1 MDMDIGVI
9 SILLFGSMFLL
20 LASGLPVAFVLGG
33 LATVFTAIFWGPES
47 LFIIVARTYSM
58 MSTTTLVAAPL
69 FVLMATVLERSGV
82 AEDLFEMMYRWS
94 GGVKGGL
101 AVGTVFACTLIA
113 AMSGIASTGVV
124 VMGVMALPA
133 MLKRGYDKRIATGC
147 VLAGGVLGPLIP
159 PSIAL
164 VLYGT
169 IAQVSIGGLFAG
181 GMSAGIL
188 CSLLIIGYILIKCHL
203 NPELGPPIPLE
214 ERSDWGAK
222 VASLKGVILPLLLI
236 TAVLGSIYSGIA
248 TPTEAAAVGAFGAFV
263 CSAIHR
269 RLNWELLKSVAYTT
283 IKVQGF
289 MMWILFAAQAFAAV
303 YMGLGASRMVIRLVE
318 TYEIGWWTMLIAIQ
332 VVWFLLGLVIDAW
345 SILMITLPIL
355 LPILPLYG
363 FDPLWL
369 GVLYAV
375 NTQTGYLTPPFGTM
389 LFMMKGIAPKEVTM
403 NDIYRSIVP
412 FVATQLVCLALCIVF
427 PKIVT
432 WLPDLL
438 FK

>member
-1 MDMDIGVI
+1 MDIGVI
-9 SILLFGSMFLL
+9 SIFLFGSMFLL

-147 VLAGGVLGPLIP
+147 ILAGGVLGPLIP

-181 GMSAGIL
+181 GMGAGIL
-188 CSLLIIGYILIKCHL
+188 CSFLIIAYILIKCYI
-203 NPELGPPIPLE
+203 NPELGPPIPIE
-214 ERSDWGAK
+214 ERADMKAK
-222 VASLKGVILPLLLI
+222 IASLKGVILPLLLI
-236 TAVLGSIYSGIA
+236 TAVLGSIYTGIA

-269 RLNWELLKSVAYTT
+269 RLNWELIKSVAYTT

-303 YMGLGASRMVIRLVE
+303 YMGLGAARMVVRLVE

-332 VVWFLLGLVIDAW
+332 VVWFLLGCVIDAW

-375 NTQTGYLTPPFGTM
+375 NTQTG
-389 LFMMKGIAPKEVTM
+389 
-403 NDIYRSIVP
+403 
-412 FVATQLVCLALCIVF
+412 
-427 PKIVT
+427 
-432 WLPDLL
+432 
-438 FK
+438 

>member
-1 MDMDIGVI
+1 MDIEII
-9 SILLFGSMFLL
+9 SLLLFGSMFLL
-20 LASGLPVAFVLGG
+20 LALGLPVAFVLGG
-33 LATVFTAIFWGPES
+33 LATIFTYIFWGPES
-47 LFIIVARTYSM
+47 LFIIVARTFSM

-94 GGVKGGL
+94 GGVRGGL
-101 AVGTVFACTLIA
+101 AVGTVLACTLIA

-147 VLAGGVLGPLIP
+147 ILAGGVLGPLIP
-159 PSIAL
+159 PSISL

-169 IAQVSIGGLFAG
+169 IAQVSIGSLFAG

-188 CSLLIIGYILIKCHL
+188 CSALIIGYILIKCYR
-203 NPELGPPIPLE
+203 NPELGPPIPPE
-214 ERSDWGAK
+214 ERVDWSAK
-222 VASLKGVILPLLLI
+222 IASLKGVILPFLLI
-236 TAVLGSIYSGIA
+236 TAVLGSIYTGIA

-269 RLNWELLKSVAYTT
+269 RLNWELIKSVAYST
-283 IKVQGF
+283 IQVQGF
-289 MMWILFAAQAFAAV
+289 MMWILFSAQAFAAV
-303 YMGLGASRMVIRLVE
+303 YMGLGASRMVVQLVE

-355 LPILPLYG
+355 LPLLPMYG

-389 LFMMKGIAPKEVTM
+389 LFMMKGIAPKGITM
-403 NDIYRSIVP
+403 TDIYRSITP
-412 FVATQLVCLALCIVF
+412 FVITQLVCLALCIMF
-427 PKIVT
+427 PAMVL
-432 WLPDLL
+432 WLPRLL
-438 FK
+438 FG

>member
-1 MDMDIGVI
+1 MDIGFV
-9 SILLFGSMFLL
+9 SIFLFGSMFLL

-58 MSTTTLVAAPL
+58 MSSTTLVAAPL

-147 VLAGGVLGPLIP
+147 ILAGGVLGPLIP

-181 GMSAGIL
+181 GMGAGLL
-188 CSLLIIGYILIKCHL
+188 CSSLIIGYILLRCYI
-203 NPELGPPIPLE
+203 NPELGPPIPIE
-214 ERSDWGAK
+214 ERADMKAK
-222 VASLKGVILPLLLI
+222 IASLKGVILPLLLI
-236 TAVLGSIYSGIA
+236 TSVLGSIYTGIA

-263 CSAIHR
+263 CSAIHK
-269 RLNWELLKSVAYTT
+269 RLNWDLIKSVAYTT

-289 MMWILFAAQAFAAV
+289 MMWILFAAQAFASV
-303 YMGLGASRMVIRLVE
+303 YMGLGAASMVISLVE
-318 TYEIGWWTMLIAIQ
+318 KYEVGWWTMLIAIQ
-332 VVWFLLGLVIDAW
+332 VVWFLLGCVIDAW

-355 LPILPLYG
+355 LPILPIYG

-389 LFMMKGIAPKEVTM
+389 LFMIKGIAPKEITM
-403 NDIYRSIVP
+403 NDIYRSITP
-412 FVATQLVCLALCIVF
+412 FVTTQLVCLALCIIF

-438 FK
+438 FG

>member
-1 MDMDIGVI
+1 
-9 SILLFGSMFLL
+9 
-20 LASGLPVAFVLGG
+20 
-33 LATVFTAIFWGPES
+33 
-47 LFIIVARTYSM
+47 M

-69 FVLMATVLERSGV
+69 FVLMAVVLERSGV
-82 AEDLFEMMYRWS
+82 AEDLYEMMYRWS
-94 GGVKGGL
+94 GGIKGGL
-101 AVGTVFACTLIA
+101 AVGTVLACTLIA

-124 VMGVMALPA
+124 MMGVMALPA

-147 VLAGGVLGPLIP
+147 ILAGGVLGPLIP

-169 IAQVSIGGLFAG
+169 MAQVSIGALFAG
-181 GMSAGIL
+181 GMAAGML
-188 CSLLIIGYILIKCHL
+188 CSLLIVGYILIRCYI
-203 NPELGPPIPLE
+203 NPKMGPAIPVE
-214 ERSDWGAK
+214 ERANWDAK
-222 VASLKGVILPLLLI
+222 LSSLKGVVLPLLLI

-248 TPTEAAAVGAFGAFV
+248 TPTEAAAVGALGAFV

-269 RLNWELLKSVAYTT
+269 RLTWDLIKSVAYTT
-283 IKVQGF
+283 IQVQGF
-289 MMWILFAAQAFAAV
+289 MMWILFAAQGFAAV
-303 YMGLGASRMVIRLVE
+303 YMGLGASRMVVNLVQ
-318 TYEIGWWTMLIAIQ
+318 TYQVGWWTMLIGIQ
-332 VVWFLLGLVIDAW
+332 VVWFLLGCVIDAW
-345 SILMITLPIL
+345 SILMITLPII
-355 LPILPLYG
+355 LPLLPLYG

-403 NDIYRSIVP
+403 TDIYHSIVP
-412 FVATQLVCLALCIVF
+412 FVVTQLFCLALCIAF
-427 PKIVT
+427 PKLVT

>member
-1 MDMDIGVI
+1 
-9 SILLFGSMFLL
+9 MFLL

-33 LATVFTAIFWGPES
+33 LATVFTTIFWGPES
-47 LFIIVARTYSM
+47 LFIIVARTFSM

-69 FVLMATVLERSGV
+69 FVLMATALERSGV

-101 AVGTVFACTLIA
+101 AVGTVIACTLIA

-133 MLKRGYDKRIATGC
+133 MLKRGYDKRLATGSI
-147 VLAGGVLGPLIP
+147 LAGGVLGPLIP
-159 PSIAL
+159 PSITL

-169 IAQVSIGGLFAG
+169 FARVSIGELFAG
-181 GMSAGIL
+181 GMAAGLL
-188 CSLLIIGYILIKCHL
+188 CSILIIGYILIRCYL
-203 NPELGPPIPLE
+203 NPKLGPPIPEE
-214 ERSDWGAK
+214 ERAGRGDK
-222 VASLKGVILPLLLI
+222 VASLKGVILPLALI
-236 TAVLGSIYSGIA
+236 VSVLGSIYTGIA

-263 CSAIHR
+263 CTAIHR
-269 RLNWELLKSVAYTT
+269 RLNWEMIKSAAYLT

-289 MMWILFAAQAFAAV
+289 MMWILFSAQAFASV
-303 YMGLGASRMVIRLVE
+303 YMGLGASRMVVNFVE

-345 SILMITLPIL
+345 SILMITLPVL
-355 LPILPLYG
+355 LPLFPLYG

-389 LFMMKGIAPKEVTM
+389 LFMMKGIAPKKVTM
-403 NDIYRSIVP
+403 TDIYLSVTP
-412 FVATQLVCLALCIVF
+412 FVITQLVCLALCIAF
-427 PKIVT
+427 PKLIT
-432 WLPDLL
+432 WLPNL
-438 FK
+438 FFK

>member
-1 MDMDIGVI
+1 MDIEII
-9 SILLFGSMFLL
+9 SLLLFGSMFLL
-20 LASGLPVAFVLGG
+20 LALGLPVAFVLGG
-33 LATVFTAIFWGPES
+33 LATIFTYIFWGPES
-47 LFIIVARTYSM
+47 LFIIVARTFSM

-94 GGVKGGL
+94 GGVRGGL
-101 AVGTVFACTLIA
+101 AVGTVLACTLIA

-147 VLAGGVLGPLIP
+147 ILAGGVLGPLIP
-159 PSIAL
+159 PSISL

-169 IAQVSIGGLFAG
+169 IAQVSIGSLFAG

-188 CSLLIIGYILIKCHL
+188 CSALIIGYILIKCYR
-203 NPELGPPIPLE
+203 NPELGPPIPPE
-214 ERSDWGAK
+214 ERVDWSAK
-222 VASLKGVILPLLLI
+222 IASLKGVILPFLLI
-236 TAVLGSIYSGIA
+236 TAVLGSIYTGIA

-269 RLNWELLKSVAYTT
+269 RLNWELIKSVAYST
-283 IKVQGF
+283 IQVQGF
-289 MMWILFAAQAFAAV
+289 MMWILFSAQAFAAV
-303 YMGLGASRMVIRLVE
+303 YMGLGASRMVVQLVE

-355 LPILPLYG
+355 LPLLPMYG

-389 LFMMKGIAPKEVTM
+389 LFMMKGIAPKGITM
-403 NDIYRSIVP
+403 TDIYRSITP
-412 FVATQLVCLALCIVF
+412 FVITQLVCLALCIMF
-427 PKIVT
+427 PAVVL
-432 WLPDLL
+432 WLPRLL
-438 FK
+438 FG

>member
-1 MDMDIGVI
+1 MDIGLI
-9 SILLFGSMFLL
+9 SILLFGGMFLL
-20 LASGLPVAFVLGG
+20 LALGLPVAFVLVG
-33 LATVFTAIFWGPES
+33 LATIFTAVFWGPES
-47 LFIIVARTYSM
+47 LFIIVARTFSM

-82 AEDLFEMMYRWS
+82 AEGLYEMMYRWS
-94 GGVKGGL
+94 GGLRGGL
-101 AVGTVFACTLIA
+101 AVGTVLACTLIA

-133 MLKRGYDKRIATGC
+133 MLKRGYDKRLATGC
-147 VLAGGVLGPLIP
+147 ILAGGVLGPLIP
-159 PSIAL
+159 PSISL

-181 GMSAGIL
+181 GMGAGIL
-188 CSLLIIGYILIKCHL
+188 CSFLIIGYILIRCYI
-203 NPELGPPIPLE
+203 NPALGPAIPPE
-214 ERSDWGAK
+214 ERADWKGK

-236 TAVLGSIYSGIA
+236 IAVLGSIYTGIA
-248 TPTEAAAVGAFGAFV
+248 TPTEAAAVGALGAFV

-269 RLNWELLKSVAYTT
+269 RLNWELIKSVAYTT
-283 IKVQGF
+283 IQVQGF
-289 MMWILFAAQAFAAV
+289 MMWILFAAQGFAAV

-318 TYEIGWWTMLIAIQ
+318 TYEIGWWTMLIGIQ
-332 VVWFLLGLVIDAW
+332 VVWFLLGCVIDAW

-389 LFMMKGIAPKEVTM
+389 LFLIKGIAPKEVTM

-412 FVATQLVCLALCIVF
+412 FVVTQLVCLALCIIF

-438 FK
+438 FN

>member
-1 MDMDIGVI
+1 MDIGVI
-9 SILLFGSMFLL
+9 SIFLFGSMFLL

-147 VLAGGVLGPLIP
+147 ILAGGVLGPLIP

-181 GMSAGIL
+181 GMGAGVL
-188 CSLLIIGYILIKCHL
+188 CSFLIIAYILIKCYL
-203 NPELGPPIPLE
+203 NPELGPPIPVE
-214 ERSDWGAK
+214 ERADMKAK
-222 VASLKGVILPLLLI
+222 IASLKGVILPLLLI
-236 TAVLGSIYSGIA
+236 TAVLGSIYTGIA

-269 RLNWELLKSVAYTT
+269 RLNWELIKSVAYTT

-303 YMGLGASRMVIRLVE
+303 YMGLGAARMVVRLVE

-332 VVWFLLGLVIDAW
+332 VVWFLLGCVIDAW

-389 LFMMKGIAPKEVTM
+389 LFMIKGIAPKEVTM
-403 NDIYRSIVP
+403 NDIYHSIVP
-412 FVATQLVCLALCIVF
+412 FVATQLVCLALCIIF
-427 PKIVT
+427 PGIVL
-432 WLPDLL
+432 WLPRLL
-438 FK
+438 FG

>member
-1 MDMDIGVI
+1 MSIEMI
-9 SILLFGSMFLL
+9 SVLLFGSMLLL

-33 LATVFTAIFWGPES
+33 LAVVFTGVFWGPES
-47 LFIIVARTYSM
+47 LFIILARTFSM

-69 FVLMATVLERSGV
+69 FVLMAVVLERSGV
-82 AEDLFEMMYRWS
+82 AEDLYEMMYRWS
-94 GGVKGGL
+94 GGIKGGL
-101 AVGTVFACTLIA
+101 AVGTVLACTLIA

-124 VMGVMALPA
+124 MMGVMALPA

-147 VLAGGVLGPLIP
+147 ILAGGVLGPLIP

-169 IAQVSIGGLFAG
+169 MAQVSIGALFAG
-181 GMSAGIL
+181 GMAAGML
-188 CSLLIIGYILIKCHL
+188 CSLLIVGYILIRCYL
-203 NPELGPPIPLE
+203 NPKLGPAIPVE
-214 ERSDWGAK
+214 ERADWEAK
-222 VASLKGVILPLLLI
+222 ISSLKGVVLPLLLI

-248 TPTEAAAVGAFGAFV
+248 TPTEAAAVGALGAFV

-269 RLNWELLKSVAYTT
+269 RLTWDLIKSVAYTT
-283 IKVQGF
+283 IQVQGF
-289 MMWILFAAQAFAAV
+289 MMWILFAAQGFAAV
-303 YMGLGASRMVIRLVE
+303 YMGLGASRMVVNLVQ
-318 TYEIGWWTMLIAIQ
+318 TYQVGWWTMLIGIQ
-332 VVWFLLGLVIDAW
+332 VVWFLLGCVIDAW
-345 SILMITLPIL
+345 SILMITLPII
-355 LPILPLYG
+355 LPLLPLYG

-403 NDIYRSIVP
+403 TDIYHSIVP
-412 FVATQLVCLALCIVF
+412 FVVTQLFCLALCIAF
-427 PKIVT
+427 PKLVT

>member
-1 MDMDIGVI
+1 MDIEII

-20 LASGLPVAFVLGG
+20 LALGLPVAFVLGG
-33 LATVFTAIFWGPES
+33 LGTVFAYVFWGPES
-47 LFIIVARTYSM
+47 LFIIVARTFSM

-82 AEDLFEMMYRWS
+82 AEDLFEMMYRWMGS
-94 GGVKGGL
+94 VNGGL
-101 AVGTVFACTLIA
+101 AVGTVIACTLIA

-147 VLAGGVLGPLIP
+147 ILAGGVLGPLIP

-169 IAQVSIGGLFAG
+169 IAQVSIGSLFAG
-181 GMSAGIL
+181 GMGAGLL
-188 CSLLIIGYILIKCHL
+188 CSSLIIIYILLKCHR
-203 NPELGPPIPLE
+203 NPSLGPAIPAE
-214 ERSDWGAK
+214 ERADWNAK
-222 VASLKGVILPLLLI
+222 LRSLKGVILPFLLI
-236 TAVLGSIYSGIA
+236 TAVLGSIYAGIA
-248 TPTEAAAVGAFGAFV
+248 TPTEAAAVGAFGAFI

-269 RLNWELLKSVAYTT
+269 RLSWQLIVDVAKTT
-283 IKVQGF
+283 IQVQGF
-289 MMWILFAAQAFAAV
+289 MMWILFSAQAFAAV
-303 YMGLGASRMVIRLVE
+303 YMGLGASRMVISFVE

-355 LPILPLYG
+355 LPIFPLYG

-403 NDIYRSIVP
+403 TDIYRSITP
-412 FVATQLVCLALCIVF
+412 FVTTQLVCLALCIIF
-427 PKIVT
+427 PQVVL
-432 WLPDLL
+432 WLPHLL
-438 FK
+438 FD

>member
-1 MDMDIGVI
+1 MGIEMI
-9 SILLFGSMFLL
+9 SILLFGGMFLL
-20 LASGLPVAFVLGG
+20 LALGLPVAFVLGG
-33 LATVFTAIFWGPES
+33 LATVFTAVFWGPES
-47 LFIIVARTYSM
+47 LFIIVARTFSM

-82 AEDLFEMMYRWS
+82 AEGLYEMMYRWS
-94 GGVKGGL
+94 GGLRGGL
-101 AVGTVFACTLIA
+101 AVGTVLACTLIA

-133 MLKRGYDKRIATGC
+133 MLKRGYDKRLATGC
-147 VLAGGVLGPLIP
+147 ILAGGVLGPLIP
-159 PSIAL
+159 PSISL

-181 GMSAGIL
+181 GMGAGIL
-188 CSLLIIGYILIKCHL
+188 CSFLIIGYILLRCYI
-203 NPELGPPIPLE
+203 NPELGPAIPLE
-214 ERSDWGAK
+214 ERADWKGK

-236 TAVLGSIYSGIA
+236 IAVLGSIYSGIA
-248 TPTEAAAVGAFGAFV
+248 TPTEAAAVGALGAFV

-269 RLNWELLKSVAYTT
+269 RLNWELIKSVAYTT
-283 IKVQGF
+283 IQVQGF
-289 MMWILFAAQAFAAV
+289 MMWILFAAQGFAAV
-303 YMGLGASRMVIRLVE
+303 YMGLGASRMVIKLVE
-318 TYEIGWWTMLIAIQ
+318 TYEIGWWAMLIGIQ
-332 VVWFLLGLVIDAW
+332 IVWFLLGCVIDAW

-389 LFMMKGIAPKEVTM
+389 LFLIKGIAPKEVTM

-412 FVATQLVCLALCIVF
+412 FVVTQLVCLALCIIF

-432 WLPDLL
+432 WLPNLL
-438 FK
+438 FN

>member
-1 MDMDIGVI
+1 MSIEMI
-9 SILLFGSMFLL
+9 SVLLFGSMLLL

-33 LATVFTAIFWGPES
+33 LAVVFTGVFWGPES
-47 LFIIVARTYSM
+47 LFIILARTFSM

-69 FVLMATVLERSGV
+69 FVLMAVVLERSGV
-82 AEDLFEMMYRWS
+82 AEDLYEMMYRWS

-101 AVGTVFACTLIA
+101 AVGTVLACTLIA

-124 VMGVMALPA
+124 MMGVMALPA

-147 VLAGGVLGPLIP
+147 ILAGGVLGPLIP

-169 IAQVSIGGLFAG
+169 MAQVSIGALFAG
-181 GMSAGIL
+181 GMAAGML
-188 CSLLIIGYILIKCHL
+188 CSLLIVGYILIRCYI
-203 NPELGPPIPLE
+203 NPKLGPAIPVE
-214 ERSDWGAK
+214 ERADWDAK
-222 VASLKGVILPLLLI
+222 IASLKGVILPLLLI

-248 TPTEAAAVGAFGAFV
+248 TPTEAAAVGAMGAFV

-269 RLNWELLKSVAYTT
+269 RLTWDLIKSVAYTT
-283 IKVQGF
+283 IQVQGF
-289 MMWILFAAQAFAAV
+289 MMWILFAAQGFAAV
-303 YMGLGASRMVIRLVE
+303 YMGLGASRMVVNLVQ
-318 TYEIGWWTMLIAIQ
+318 TYQVGWWTMLIGIQ
-332 VVWFLLGLVIDAW
+332 VVWFLLGCVIDAW
-345 SILMITLPIL
+345 SILMITLPII
-355 LPILPLYG
+355 LPLLPLYG

-403 NDIYRSIVP
+403 TDIYHSIVP
-412 FVATQLVCLALCIVF
+412 FVATQLFCLALCIAF
-427 PKIVT
+427 PKLVT

>member
-1 MDMDIGVI
+1 MDISVI
-9 SILLFGSMFLL
+9 SILLFGSMFIL

-33 LATVFTAIFWGPES
+33 LATVFTAVFWGPES

-69 FVLMATVLERSGV
+69 FVLMAVVLEKSGV

-94 GGVKGGL
+94 GGVRGGL

-133 MLKRGYDKRIATGC
+133 MIKRGYDKRLATGC
-147 VLAGGVLGPLIP
+147 ILAGGVLGPLVP

-169 IAQVSIGGLFAG
+169 IAQVSVGELFAG
-181 GMSAGIL
+181 GMGAGLL
-188 CSLLIIGYILIKCHL
+188 CSALIIGYILIRCYF
-203 NPELGPPIPLE
+203 NPELGPAIPEE
-214 ERSDWGAK
+214 ERADFGAK
-222 VASLKGVILPLLLI
+222 MRSLKGVVLPLLLI
-236 TAVLGSIYSGIA
+236 TAVLGSIYTGIA

-269 RLNWELLKSVAYTT
+269 RLNWQLVKEVAKIT
-283 IKVQGF
+283 IQVQGF
-289 MMWILFAAQAFAAV
+289 MMWILFAAQGFAAV
-303 YMGLGASRMVIRLVE
+303 YMGLGASRMVISLVE
-318 TYEIGWWTMLIAIQ
+318 KYQVGWWTMLIGIQ

-355 LPILPLYG
+355 LPLLPMYG

-403 NDIYRSIVP
+403 NDIYASIIP
-412 FVATQLVCLALCIVF
+412 FVTTQLVCLTLCIIF

-438 FK
+438 FN

>member
-1 MDMDIGVI
+1 
-9 SILLFGSMFLL
+9 
-20 LASGLPVAFVLGG
+20 
-33 LATVFTAIFWGPES
+33 
-47 LFIIVARTYSM
+47 M

-147 VLAGGVLGPLIP
+147 ILAGGVLGPLIP

-181 GMSAGIL
+181 GMGAGIL
-188 CSLLIIGYILIKCHL
+188 CSFLIIGYILIRCYI
-203 NPELGPPIPLE
+203 NPELGPPIPIE
-214 ERSDWGAK
+214 ERSDMKAK
-222 VASLKGVILPLLLI
+222 IASLKGVILPLLLI
-236 TAVLGSIYSGIA
+236 TSVLGSIYTGIA

-269 RLNWELLKSVAYTT
+269 RLNWELIKSVAYTT

-303 YMGLGASRMVIRLVE
+303 YMGLGAARMVVRLVE

-332 VVWFLLGLVIDAW
+332 VVWFLLGCVIDAW

-355 LPILPLYG
+355 LPIIPLYG

-389 LFMMKGIAPKEVTM
+389 LFMIKGIAPKEITM
-403 NDIYRSIVP
+403 NDIYRSITP
-412 FVATQLVCLALCIVF
+412 FVTTQLVCLALCIIF
-427 PKIVT
+427 PGVVL
-432 WLPDLL
+432 WLPRLL
-438 FK
+438 FG

>member
-1 MDMDIGVI
+1 MDIGII
-9 SILLFGSMFLL
+9 SIFLFGGMFLL

-33 LATVFTAIFWGPES
+33 LATVFTSIFWGPES

-82 AEDLFEMMYRWS
+82 AEDLFDMMYRWS

-147 VLAGGVLGPLIP
+147 ILAGGVLGPLIP

-181 GMSAGIL
+181 GMVAGLL
-188 CSLLIIGYILIKCHL
+188 CSCLIIGYILIRCYL
-203 NPELGPPIPLE
+203 NPSLGPPIPLE

-222 VASLKGVILPLLLI
+222 IASLKGVILPLFLI
-236 TAVLGSIYSGIA
+236 TTVLGSIYTGIA

-263 CSAIHR
+263 CSAIHG
-269 RLNWELLKSVAYTT
+269 RLNWQLIKSVAYST
-283 IKVQGF
+283 IRVQGF
-289 MMWILFAAQAFAAV
+289 MMWILFTAQAFAAV

-318 TYEIGWWTMLIAIQ
+318 TYEIGWWAMLISIQ

-369 GVLYAV
+369 GVLYAI

-403 NDIYRSIVP
+403 NDIYGSIMP
-412 FVATQLVCLALCIVF
+412 FVLTQLTCLALCIVF
-427 PKIVT
+427 PELVT
-432 WLPDLL
+432 WFPKLL
-438 FK
+438 FG

>member
-1 MDMDIGVI
+1 MDIGVI
-9 SILLFGSMFLL
+9 SIFLFASMFLL
-20 LASGLPVAFVLGG
+20 LASGLPVAFVVGG

-47 LFIIVARTYSM
+47 LFIIVSRTYSM

-147 VLAGGVLGPLIP
+147 ILAGGVLGPLIP

-181 GMSAGIL
+181 GMGAGIL
-188 CSLLIIGYILIKCHL
+188 CSFLIIGYILIRCYI
-203 NPELGPPIPLE
+203 NPELGPPIPIE
-214 ERSDWGAK
+214 ERSDMKAK
-222 VASLKGVILPLLLI
+222 IASLKGVILPLLLI
-236 TAVLGSIYSGIA
+236 TSVLGSIYTGIA

-269 RLNWELLKSVAYTT
+269 RLNWELIKSVAYTT

-303 YMGLGASRMVIRLVE
+303 YMGLGAARMVVRLVE

-332 VVWFLLGLVIDAW
+332 VVWFLLGCVIDAW

-355 LPILPLYG
+355 LPIIPLYG

-389 LFMMKGIAPKEVTM
+389 LFMIKGIAPKEITM
-403 NDIYRSIVP
+403 NDIYRSITP
-412 FVATQLVCLALCIVF
+412 FVTTQLVCLALCIIF
-427 PKIVT
+427 PGVVL
-432 WLPDLL
+432 WLPRLL
-438 FK
+438 FG

>member
-1 MDMDIGVI
+1 MDISVI
-9 SILLFGSMFLL
+9 SILLFGSMFIL
-20 LASGLPVAFVLGG
+20 LALGLPVAFVLGG
-33 LATVFTAIFWGPES
+33 LATIFTAIFWGPES

-69 FVLMATVLERSGV
+69 FVLMAVVLEKSGV

-101 AVGTVFACTLIA
+101 AVGTVIACTLIA

-133 MLKRGYDKRIATGC
+133 MLKRKYDKTIATGC
-147 VLAGGVLGPLIP
+147 ILAGGVLGPLVP
-159 PSIAL
+159 PSITL

-169 IAQVSIGGLFAG
+169 IAQVSVGELFAG
-181 GMSAGIL
+181 GMGAGLL
-188 CSLLIIGYILIKCHL
+188 CSALIIGYILIRCYR
-203 NPELGPPIPLE
+203 NPELGPPIPPE
-214 ERSDWGAK
+214 ERADMGAK
-222 VASLKGVILPLLLI
+222 IASLKGVVLPLLLI
-236 TAVLGSIYSGIA
+236 MAVLGSIYTGIA

-269 RLNWELLKSVAYTT
+269 RLNWELIKSVAKVT
-283 IKVQGF
+283 IQVQGF
-289 MMWILFAAQAFAAV
+289 MMWILFAAQGFAAV
-303 YMGLGASRMVIRLVE
+303 YMGLGASSMVTSLVQK
-318 TYEIGWWTMLIAIQ
+318 YHVGWWTMLIGIQ

-355 LPILPLYG
+355 LPLLPIYG

-369 GVLYAV
+369 GVLYAI

-403 NDIYRSIVP
+403 MDIYRSIVP
-412 FVATQLVCLALCIVF
+412 FVATQLVCLTLCIIF
-427 PKIVT
+427 PKLVT
-432 WLPDLL
+432 WLPDL
-438 FK
+438 FFR

>member
-1 MDMDIGVI
+1 MI
-9 SILLFGSMFLL
+9 SILLFGGMFLL
-20 LASGLPVAFVLGG
+20 LALGLPVAFVLGG
-33 LATVFTAIFWGPES
+33 LATVFTAVFWGPES
-47 LFIIVARTYSM
+47 LFIIVARTFSM

-82 AEDLFEMMYRWS
+82 AEGLYEMMYRWS
-94 GGVKGGL
+94 GGLRGGL
-101 AVGTVFACTLIA
+101 AVGTVLACTLIA

-133 MLKRGYDKRIATGC
+133 MLKRGYDKRLATGC
-147 VLAGGVLGPLIP
+147 ILAGGVLGPLIP
-159 PSIAL
+159 PSISL

-181 GMSAGIL
+181 GMGAGIL
-188 CSLLIIGYILIKCHL
+188 CSFLIIGYILLRCYI
-203 NPELGPPIPLE
+203 NPELGPAIPLE
-214 ERSDWGAK
+214 ERADWKGK

-236 TAVLGSIYSGIA
+236 IAVLGSIYSGIA
-248 TPTEAAAVGAFGAFV
+248 TPTEAAAVGALGAFV

-269 RLNWELLKSVAYTT
+269 RLNWELIKSVAYTT
-283 IKVQGF
+283 IQVQGF
-289 MMWILFAAQAFAAV
+289 MMWILFAAQGFAAV
-303 YMGLGASRMVIRLVE
+303 YMGLGASRMVIKLVE
-318 TYEIGWWTMLIAIQ
+318 TYEIGWWAMLIGIQ
-332 VVWFLLGLVIDAW
+332 VVWFLLGCVIDAW

-389 LFMMKGIAPKEVTM
+389 LFLIKGIAPKEVTM

-412 FVATQLVCLALCIVF
+412 FVATQLVCLALCIIF

-432 WLPDLL
+432 WLPNLL
-438 FK
+438 FN

>member
-1 MDMDIGVI
+1 MDIGII
-9 SILLFGSMFLL
+9 SIFLFGSMFLL

-82 AEDLFEMMYRWS
+82 AEDLFDMMYRWS
-94 GGVKGGL
+94 GGIKGGL

-147 VLAGGVLGPLIP
+147 ILAGGVLGPLIP

-181 GMSAGIL
+181 GMVAGLL
-188 CSLLIIGYILIKCHL
+188 CSSLIIGYILIRCYL
-203 NPELGPPIPLE
+203 NPSLGPPIPLE
-214 ERSDWGAK
+214 ERSDWRAK
-222 VASLKGVILPLLLI
+222 VASLKGVILPLFLI
-236 TAVLGSIYSGIA
+236 TTVLGSIYTGIA

-263 CSAIHR
+263 CSAIHG
-269 RLNWELLKSVAYTT
+269 RLNWQLIKSVAYST
-283 IKVQGF
+283 IRVQGF

-303 YMGLGASRMVIRLVE
+303 YMGLGASRMVVRLVE
-318 TYEIGWWTMLIAIQ
+318 TYEIGWWAMLISIQ

-369 GVLYAV
+369 GVLYAI

-403 NDIYRSIVP
+403 NDIYRSIMP
-412 FVATQLVCLALCIVF
+412 FVSTQLVCLVLCIVF
-427 PKIVT
+427 PELVN
-432 WLPDLL
+432 WLPRLL
-438 FK
+438 FG

>member
-1 MDMDIGVI
+1 MDIGVI

-94 GGVKGGL
+94 GGVRGGL

-147 VLAGGVLGPLIP
+147 ILAGGVLGPLIP

-181 GMSAGIL
+181 GMGAGLL
-188 CSLLIIGYILIKCHL
+188 CSFLIIAYILIKCYI
-203 NPELGPPIPLE
+203 NPELGPPIPVE
-214 ERSDWGAK
+214 ERADMKAK
-222 VASLKGVILPLLLI
+222 IASLKGVILPLLLI
-236 TAVLGSIYSGIA
+236 TAVLGSIYTGIA

-269 RLNWELLKSVAYTT
+269 RLNWELIKSVAYTT

-303 YMGLGASRMVIRLVE
+303 YMGLGAARMVVRLVE

-332 VVWFLLGLVIDAW
+332 VVWFLLGCVIDAW

-389 LFMMKGIAPKEVTM
+389 LFMIKGIAPKEVTM

-412 FVATQLVCLALCIVF
+412 FVTTQLVCLALCIIF
-427 PKIVT
+427 PGIVL
-432 WLPDLL
+432 WLPRLL
-438 FK
+438 FG

>member
-1 MDMDIGVI
+1 MGIEMI
-9 SILLFGSMFLL
+9 SILLFGGMFLL
-20 LASGLPVAFVLGG
+20 LALGLPVAFVLGG
-33 LATVFTAIFWGPES
+33 LATVFTAVFWGPES
-47 LFIIVARTYSM
+47 LFIIVARTFSM

-82 AEDLFEMMYRWS
+82 AEGLYEMMYRWS
-94 GGVKGGL
+94 GGLRGGL
-101 AVGTVFACTLIA
+101 AVGTVLACTLIA

-133 MLKRGYDKRIATGC
+133 MLKRGYDKRLATGC
-147 VLAGGVLGPLIP
+147 ILAGGVLGPLIP
-159 PSIAL
+159 PSISL

-181 GMSAGIL
+181 GMGAGIL
-188 CSLLIIGYILIKCHL
+188 CSFLIIGYILLRCYI
-203 NPELGPPIPLE
+203 NPELGPAIPLE
-214 ERSDWGAK
+214 ERADWKGK

-236 TAVLGSIYSGIA
+236 IAVLGSIYSGIA
-248 TPTEAAAVGAFGAFV
+248 TPTEAAAVGALGAFV

-269 RLNWELLKSVAYTT
+269 RLNWELIKSVAYTT
-283 IKVQGF
+283 IQVQGF
-289 MMWILFAAQAFAAV
+289 MMWILFAAQGFAAV
-303 YMGLGASRMVIRLVE
+303 YMGLGASRMVIKLVE
-318 TYEIGWWTMLIAIQ
+318 TYEIGWWAMLIGIQ
-332 VVWFLLGLVIDAW
+332 VVWFLLGCVIDAW

-389 LFMMKGIAPKEVTM
+389 LFLIKGIAPKEVTM

-412 FVATQLVCLALCIVF
+412 FVATQLVCLALCMIF

-432 WLPDLL
+432 WLPNLL
-438 FK
+438 FN

>member
-1 MDMDIGVI
+1 MDIGLI
-9 SILLFGSMFLL
+9 SILLFGGMFLL
-20 LASGLPVAFVLGG
+20 LALGLPVAFVLGG
-33 LATVFTAIFWGPES
+33 LATVFTAVFWGPES
-47 LFIIVARTYSM
+47 LFIIVARTFSM

-82 AEDLFEMMYRWS
+82 AEGLYEMMYRWS
-94 GGVKGGL
+94 GGLRGGL
-101 AVGTVFACTLIA
+101 AVGTVLACTLIA

-133 MLKRGYDKRIATGC
+133 MLKRGYDKRLATGC
-147 VLAGGVLGPLIP
+147 ILAGGVLGPLIP
-159 PSIAL
+159 PSISL

-181 GMSAGIL
+181 GMGAGIL
-188 CSLLIIGYILIKCHL
+188 CSFLIIGYILIRCYI
-203 NPELGPPIPLE
+203 NPALGPAIPPE
-214 ERSDWGAK
+214 ERADWKGK

-236 TAVLGSIYSGIA
+236 IAVLGSIYTGIA
-248 TPTEAAAVGAFGAFV
+248 TPTEAAAVGALGAFV

-269 RLNWELLKSVAYTT
+269 RLNWELIKSVAYTT
-283 IKVQGF
+283 IQVQGF
-289 MMWILFAAQAFAAV
+289 MMWILFAAQGFAAV

-318 TYEIGWWTMLIAIQ
+318 TYEIGWWTMLIGIQ
-332 VVWFLLGLVIDAW
+332 VVWFLLGCVIDAW

-389 LFMMKGIAPKEVTM
+389 LFLIKGIAPKEVTM

-412 FVATQLVCLALCIVF
+412 FVATQLVCLALCIIF
-427 PKIVT
+427 PKIIT

-438 FK
+438 FN

>member
-1 MDMDIGVI
+1 MSIELI
-9 SILLFGSMFLL
+9 SILLFGSMLL
-20 LASGLPVAFVLGG
+20 LLVSGLPVAFVLGG
-33 LATVFTAIFWGPES
+33 LAVLFTGVFWGPES
-47 LFIIVARTYSM
+47 LFIILARTFSM
-58 MSTTTLVAAPL
+58 MSSTTLVAAPL
-69 FVLMATVLERSGV
+69 FVLMAVVLERSGV
-82 AEDLFEMMYRWS
+82 AEDLYEMMYRWS

-101 AVGTVFACTLIA
+101 AVGTVLVCTLIA

-124 VMGVMALPA
+124 MMGVMALPE

-147 VLAGGVLGPLIP
+147 ILAGGVLGPLIP

-169 IAQVSIGGLFAG
+169 MAQVSIGGLFAG
-181 GMSAGIL
+181 GMAAGL
-188 CSLLIIGYILIKCHL
+188 VCSLLIVGYILIRCYI
-203 NPELGPPIPLE
+203 NPKMGPAIPVE
-214 ERSDWGAK
+214 ERADWDAK
-222 VASLKGVILPLLLI
+222 IASLKGVILPLLLI

-248 TPTEAAAVGAFGAFV
+248 TPTEAAAVGALGAFV

-269 RLNWELLKSVAYTT
+269 RLTWDLIKSVAYTT
-283 IKVQGF
+283 IQVQGF
-289 MMWILFAAQAFAAV
+289 MMWILFAAQGFAAV
-303 YMGLGASRMVIRLVE
+303 YMGLGASRMVVNLVRE
-318 TYEIGWWTMLIAIQ
+318 YQVGWWTMLIGIQ
-332 VVWFLLGLVIDAW
+332 VVWFLLGCVIDAW
-345 SILMITLPIL
+345 SILMITLPII
-355 LPILPLYG
+355 LPLMPLYG

-403 NDIYRSIVP
+403 SDIYRSIVP
-412 FVATQLVCLALCIVF
+412 FVTTQLFCLVLCILF
-427 PKIVT
+427 PRIVT

>member
-1 MDMDIGVI
+1 MDIGVI

-33 LATVFTAIFWGPES
+33 LATVFAAIFWGPES

-147 VLAGGVLGPLIP
+147 ILAGGVLGPLIP

-412 FVATQLVCLALCIVF
+412 FVVTQLVCLALCIIF
-427 PKIVT
+427 PKVVT